1 MIQNKEARLMQLD
14 LNKQGNRVMQLNLN
28 NLKNEATSAQ
38 ARYATLRQESLDL
51 RDEFKAHYPA
61 KVCPV
66 FLSRNP
72 DKSLTPL
79 FWRYSSTI
87 KGKKGLRPKVVD
99 FWALISKMNEP
110 DRVRLAEFEVNRMRI
125 NYQLSVVAYSVPRL
139 TQFIKDLSNWETNM
153 RSL

>member
-1 MIQNKEARLMQLD
+1 
-14 LNKQGNRVMQLNLN
+14 
-28 NLKNEATSAQ
+28 
-38 ARYATLRQESLDL
+38 LRQESLDL

-87 KGKKGLRPKVVD
+87 KGKKGLRPKARD
-99 FWALISKMNEP
+99 FWSLISKMNES
-110 DRVRLAEFEVNRMRI
+110 DRARLAEFEANRMRI
-125 NYQLSVVAYSVPRL
+125 NYQLSMVAYSVPRL
-139 TQFIKDLSNWETNM
+139 TQFIEDLSNWETNM

>member
-1 MIQNKEARLMQLD
+1 MQNEETKL
-14 LNKQGNRVMQLNLN
+14 MQLNLKD
-28 NLKNEATSAQ
+28 LKNEAKSAQ
-38 ARYATLRQESLDL
+38 AQYATLRQESLDL

-87 KGKKGLRPKVVD
+87 KGKKGLRPKVSD

-110 DRVRLAEFEVNRMRI
+110 DRVRLAEFEANRMRI
-125 NYQLSVVAYSVPRL
+125 NYQLSVVAYRVPRL

-153 RSL
+153 RNL

>member
-1 MIQNKEARLMQLD
+1 MQNKETRLMQL
-14 LNKQGNRVMQLNLN
+14 NLKA
-28 NLKNEATSAQ
+28 LKNEAKSAQ

-87 KGKKGLRPKVVD
+87 KGKKGLRPKVRD
-99 FWALISKMNEP
+99 FWALISKMNES
-110 DRVRLAEFEVNRMRI
+110 DKVRLAEFEANRMRI
-125 NYQLSVVAYSVPRL
+125 NYQLSVVAYTLPRL
-139 TQFIKDLSNWETNM
+139 TQLIEDLSRWETNM
-153 RSL
+153 RHL

>member
-1 MIQNKEARLMQLD
+1 MQNEETKL
-14 LNKQGNRVMQLNLN
+14 MQLNLKD
-28 NLKNEATSAQ
+28 LKNEAKSAQ
-38 ARYATLRQESLDL
+38 AQYATLRQESLDL

-87 KGKKGLRPKVVD
+87 KGRKGLRPKVRD

-110 DRVRLAEFEVNRMRI
+110 DRVRLAEFEANRMRI
-125 NYQLSVVAYSVPRL
+125 NYQLSVVAYRVPRL

-153 RSL
+153 RNL